1 MIRWEKYLHFSAGY
15 SVTIVDTQRGCATIW
30 AVKSSPVQLQI
41 DGLGKQY
48 GTRWVVRN
56 VHAELQGGDALLIT
70 GHNGAGK
77 STLLR
82 LLAGLQRPTVGTV
95 TYTVGNET
103 FEPSDARSFL
113 ALVGPDVQ
121 LYRELTASEH
131 LGFVNDVRGAGKTHG
146 EQRALLQVVGLVGS
160 EDALVGSFSSG
171 MQQRLRYA
179 LALMVE
185 PAVLLLDEPT
195 TNLDAAGIALVDR
208 IVAEQRERGMAVI
221 ATNDRRDWQYG
232 TLQLALDKE

>member
-1 MIRWEKYLHFSAGY
+1 
-15 SVTIVDTQRGCATIW
+15 
-30 AVKSSPVQLQI
+30 VKSSPVQLQI
-41 DGLGKQY
+41 DGLSKQY
-48 GTRWVVRN
+48 STRWVLRN
-56 VHAELQGGDALLIT
+56 IHAELQQGDVLLIT

-82 LLAGLQRPTVGTV
+82 LLGGLQRPTSGTV
-95 TYTVGNET
+95 TYIVDKEE

-113 ALVGPDVQ
+113 AMVGPDVQ
-121 LYRELTASEH
+121 LYRELTAIEH
-131 LGFVNDVRGAGKTHG
+131 LRFVNDVRGSGYSDD
-146 EQRALLQVVGLVGS
+146 EQRRLLGDVGLGGS

-179 LALMVE
+179 LALMTE

-195 TNLDAAGIALVDR
+195 TNLDAVGIALVDR
-208 IVAEQRERGMAVI
+208 VVAEQRERGITII

-232 TLQLALDKE
+232 TLQLALDEE

>member
-1 MIRWEKYLHFSAGY
+1 
-15 SVTIVDTQRGCATIW
+15 
-30 AVKSSPVQLQI
+30 VKSSPVQLQI
-41 DGLGKQY
+41 DGLSKQY
-48 GTRWVVRN
+48 GTRWVLRN
-56 VHAELQGGDALLIT
+56 IHAELQQGDVLLIT

-82 LLAGLQRPTVGTV
+82 LLGGLQRPTSGTV
-95 TYTVGNET
+95 TYTVDNEV

-121 LYRELTASEH
+121 LYRELTAVEH
-131 LGFVNDVRGAGKTHG
+131 LRFVNEVRDLRQTDGK
-146 EQRALLQVVGLVGS
+146 QRALLQVVGLGGS
-160 EDALVGSFSSG
+160 EDALISSFSSG

-195 TNLDAAGIALVDR
+195 TNLDTAGIALVDR
-208 IVAEQRERGMAVI
+208 VVAEQRQRGITVI
-221 ATNDRRDWQYG
+221 ATNDRRDRQYG
-232 TLQLALDKE
+232 TLQLALDEE